1 MNRKISGQK
10 VLQLKHGKTQIWKW
24 LAHRQ
29 RWFQIQNWIL
39 GHFRFWYYDPDEPWW
54 SSNIISEY
62 AGILLQMKMRASASL
77 ILKRKP
83 MAPAKPINNLN
94 NEVGIK
100 LWSDRKKFYFPVN
113 DTFFLIKCQLDLKTL
128 KMFGKCWT

>member
-1 MNRKISGQK
+1 MWKPN
-10 VLQLKHGKTQIWKW
+10 LEMTCTQTEMVSNS
-24 LAHRQ
+24 
-29 RWFQIQNWIL
+29 NWIL
-39 GHFRFWYYDPDEPWW
+39 GHFRFWYYEPDEAWW

-94 NEVGIK
+94 NEVRIK
-100 LWSDRKKFYFPVN
+100 L
-113 DTFFLIKCQLDLKTL
+113 
-128 KMFGKCWT
+128 